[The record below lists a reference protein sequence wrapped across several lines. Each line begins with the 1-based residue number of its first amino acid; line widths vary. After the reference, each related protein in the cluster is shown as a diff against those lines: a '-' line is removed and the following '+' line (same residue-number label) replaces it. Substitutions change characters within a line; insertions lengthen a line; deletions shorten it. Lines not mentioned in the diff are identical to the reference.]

1 MMKMSL
7 KTWIVCLQ
15 FCFTVVSTLQAADKF
30 VSFIREEGTL
40 ELVTSQQRS
49 FSILCADEEHKGVLT
64 AVHNLQEDFYNVADI
79 RPALVTD
86 TKREGNTDGQNVRIL
101 IGSFDESPFIKHLVK
116 SKKLDAR
123 ELKGK
128 NEKFIITTV
137 KDPIEGFP
145 GEVLLIAGSDKR
157 GTIYGVYELS
167 RQIGVSPWYWWAD
180 VPIRKQQNVY
190 VKPGQYTDGE
200 PAVTYRGIFLNDEA
214 PCLTRWVKHTYGTNY
229 GDHRFY
235 ARVCELILRLKGNF
249 LWPAMWSWA
258 FYADDPQNSKTADE
272 MGIIIG
278 TSHHEPMAVSYTH
291 LTLPTK
297 LEV

>member
-101 IGSFDESPFIKHLVK
+101 IGSFDESPYI
-116 SKKLDAR
+116 
-123 ELKGK
+123 
-128 NEKFIITTV
+128 
-137 KDPIEGFP
+137 
-145 GEVLLIAGSDKR
+145 
-157 GTIYGVYELS
+157 
-167 RQIGVSPWYWWAD
+167 W
-180 VPIRKQQNVY
+180 
-190 VKPGQYTDGE
+190 
-200 PAVTYRGIFLNDEA
+200 
-214 PCLTRWVKHTYGTNY
+214 
-229 GDHRFY
+229 
-235 ARVCELILRLKGNF
+235 
-249 LWPAMWSWA
+249 
-258 FYADDPQNSKTADE
+258 
-272 MGIIIG
+272 
-278 TSHHEPMAVSYTH
+278 
-291 LTLPTK
+291 
-297 LEV
+297 

>member
-1 MMKMSL
+1 MMRISL
-7 KTWIVCLQ
+7 KTRIVCLQ
-15 FCFTVVSTLQAADKF
+15 LCLTLASTLQAADKF

-64 AVHNLQEDFYNVADI
+64 AVHNLQEDFYKVADI
-79 RPALVTD
+79 RPALVAD
-86 TKREGNTDGQNVRIL
+86 AKQKGSADGQNVRIL
-101 IGSFDESPFIKHLVK
+101 IGSFDESPFIKQLVK

-137 KDPIEGFP
+137 KDPVEGIP

-180 VPIRKQQNVY
+180 VPAERHEELYIKKGV
-190 VKPGQYTDGE
+190 YTDGE
-200 PAVTYRGIFLNDEA
+200 PAVKYRGIFINDEW
-214 PCLTRWVKHTYGTNY
+214 PCMVGPRNVMVASIVKCTCMCMNCC
-229 GDHRFY
+229 F
-235 ARVCELILRLKGNF
+235 A
-249 LWPAMWSWA
+249 
-258 FYADDPQNSKTADE
+258 
-272 MGIIIG
+272 
-278 TSHHEPMAVSYTH
+278 
-291 LTLPTK
+291 
-297 LEV
+297 